1 MASKSFNFPF
11 SFSMASYSIRSSTIR
26 LGIFI
31 STLVIAAILT
41 VQLIWLNKIYHKE
54 QKEFDQGVIR
64 AIRGL
69 YGDLDAS
76 MYNYSHLN
84 ELIESPEPH
93 LFLARITLPV
103 IIDSVTA
110 NLQDELESFGVF
122 TDCYLGIYKAKEQ
135 RYIFTTVLKSAATR
149 GKQNSS
155 MPVVSR
161 DYDHIVLYFPNRR
174 QYILSKMDYW
184 IISSAFLAIVL
195 ILFGGSLYYFHRQKF
210 LNETQ
215 KDFIHNFTHEFKT
228 PVAVI
233 SLAADVLKNPGI
245 TEKPEKLA
253 TYAGIVGYQAAY
265 LQSQTEKLLNF
276 AYTESH
282 QMHFTKENVNI
293 NELVKEAV
301 NNLTPLILER
311 KAEINLDLETSDPF
325 LYANKDY
332 LTIVIIN
339 LLDNAV
345 KYSKKPLIKVVT
357 RNADNKMS
365 LSVIDNGIGIEKKQ
379 LKRVFKK
386 FFRIRKEDTYA
397 SKGFGLGLSFVK
409 RIVAGHG
416 GKIKVESKPGKGSNF
431 TVELPVQ

>member
-1 MASKSFNFPF
+1 
-11 SFSMASYSIRSSTIR
+11 MASYSIRSSTIR

-41 VQLIWLNKIYHKE
+41 VQLIWLNKIYHRE
-54 QKEFDQGVIR
+54 QKEFDQGVIK

-76 MYNYSHLN
+76 AYNYSHLN

-103 IIDSVTA
+103 VSDSITT
-110 NLQDELESFGVF
+110 NLQNELEDFGIF
-122 TDCYLGIYKAKEQ
+122 TDCYLGIFAADKQ
-135 RYIFTTVLKSAATR
+135 RYIYSTVLKSAATR
-149 GKQNSS
+149 GKHNSG

-161 DYDHIVLYFPNRR
+161 AFDHIVLYFPNRR

-184 IISSAFLAIVL
+184 IVSSILLSVVL
-195 ILFGGSLYYFHRQKF
+195 ILFGGGLYYFYRQKF
-210 LNETQ
+210 LQETQ

-228 PVAVI
+228 PVSVI
-233 SLAADVLKNPGI
+233 SLAADVLKSPGI
-245 TEKPEKLA
+245 IEKPEKLA
-253 TYAGIVGYQAAY
+253 TYAGIVEYQAAY

-276 AYTESH
+276 AYTESRH
-282 QMHFTKENVNI
+282 LHFTKEKVNI

-301 NNLTPLILER
+301 NNLAPLIQER
-311 KAEINLDLETSDPF
+311 KAVIQLELEDRDPF
-325 LYANKDY
+325 LTANKDY

-345 KYSKKPLIKVVT
+345 KYSKQPVISVVT
-357 RNADNKMS
+357 KNTDNKMT

-379 LKRVFKK
+379 LKNVFKK
-386 FFRIRKEDTYA
+386 FFRIHKEDTYA
-397 SKGFGLGLSFVK
+397 SKGFGLGLSFVRK
-409 RIVAGHG
+409 IVAGHG
-416 GKIKVESKPGKGSNF
+416 GKIVVDSEPGKGSNF
-431 TVELPVQ
+431 TIELPL